1 MQKARRHTL
10 KVLRPLVG
18 RRVQGL
24 LHSSIRGSFHLSL
37 TVLVRYRS
45 LGSIQPYGMGP
56 ANSHRISRVP
66 RYSGYCQVH
75 SLFRIQDFHLLR
87 SNFPVCSSITNEST
101 LQSYNPNNA
110 ETVLVWAGPRSLAT
124 TKGITFVFSSYGY
137 LDVSVPHV
145 RSPLC
150 GVTCLLHAGLP
161 HSEICG
167 SIRMCQS
174 PQLIT
179 SFIASESLGIHRLPL
194 SILSPF
200 RTQTICKSTDGCI
213 LIAIF
218 CSTLF
223 SRFLTNYVNDRLM
236 VNPS

>member
-1 MQKARRHTL
+1 MQKARSHRTSL
-10 KVLRPLVG
+10 LLPLVG

-101 LQSYNPNNA
+101 LQSYNPNIA

-174 PQLIT
+174 PQLI
-179 SFIASESLGIHRLPL
+179 AAYHVLHRLREPRHPP
-194 SILSPF
+194 SA
-200 RTQTICKSTDGCI
+200 
-213 LIAIF
+213 LIYFAAF
-218 CSTLF
+218 PYS
-223 SRFLTNYVNDRLM
+223 NYL
-236 VNPS
+236 

>member
-1 MQKARRHTL
+1 MQKARSHRTSL
-10 KVLRPLVG
+10 LLPLVG

-101 LQSYNPNNA
+101 LQSYNPNIA

-150 GVTCLLHAGLP
+150 GVTYLLHAGLP

-174 PQLIT
+174 PQLI
-179 SFIASESLGIHRLPL
+179 AAYHVLRRLREPRHPP
-194 SILSPF
+194 SA
-200 RTQTICKSTDGCI
+200 
-213 LIAIF
+213 LIYFVAF
-218 CSTLF
+218 PYS
-223 SRFLTNYVNDRLM
+223 NYL
-236 VNPS
+236 

>member
-1 MQKARRHTL
+1 MQKARSHRTSL
-10 KVLRPLVG
+10 LLPLVG

-110 ETVLVWAGPRSLAT
+110 ETVLVWANPRSLAT
-124 TKGITFVFSSYGY
+124 TKGITFVFFSYGY

-174 PQLIT
+174 PQLI
-179 SFIASESLGIHRLPL
+179 AAYHVLPRLREPRHPP
-194 SILSPF
+194 SA
-200 RTQTICKSTDGCI
+200 
-213 LIAIF
+213 LIYFVAF
-218 CSTLF
+218 PYS
-223 SRFLTNYVNDRLM
+223 NYL
-236 VNPS
+236 

>member
-1 MQKARRHTL
+1 MQKARSHRTSL
-10 KVLRPLVG
+10 LLPLVG

-101 LQSYNPNNA
+101 LQSYNPNIA

-174 PQLIT
+174 PQLI
-179 SFIASESLGIHRLPL
+179 AAYHVLLRLREPRHPP
-194 SILSPF
+194 SA
-200 RTQTICKSTDGCI
+200 
-213 LIAIF
+213 LIYFAAF
-218 CSTLF
+218 PYS
-223 SRFLTNYVNDRLM
+223 NYL
-236 VNPS
+236 

>member
-1 MQKARRHTL
+1 MQKARSHRTSL
-10 KVLRPLVG
+10 LLPLVG

-101 LQSYNPNNA
+101 LQSYNPNTA

-174 PQLIT
+174 PQLI
-179 SFIASESLGIHRLPL
+179 AAYHVLRRLREPRHPP
-194 SILSPF
+194 SA
-200 RTQTICKSTDGCI
+200 
-213 LIAIF
+213 LIYFAAF
-218 CSTLF
+218 PYS
-223 SRFLTNYVNDRLM
+223 NYL
-236 VNPS
+236 

>member
-1 MQKARRHTL
+1 MQKARSHRTSL
-10 KVLRPLVG
+10 LLPLVG

-101 LQSYNPNNA
+101 LQSYNPNIA

-150 GVTCLLHAGLP
+150 GV
-161 HSEICG
+161 
-167 SIRMCQS
+167 
-174 PQLIT
+174 
-179 SFIASESLGIHRLPL
+179 SLGIHRLPL

-200 RTQTICKSTDGCI
+200 RTQTFCKSTDGCI

-218 CSTLF
+218 FALRC
-223 SRFLTNYVNDRLM
+223 FLVFLLIM
-236 VNPS
+236 SMIA

>member
-1 MQKARRHTL
+1 MQKARSHRTSL
-10 KVLRPLVG
+10 LLPLVG

-174 PQLIT
+174 PQLI
-179 SFIASESLGIHRLPL
+179 AAYHVLHRLREPRHPP
-194 SILSPF
+194 SA
-200 RTQTICKSTDGCI
+200 
-213 LIAIF
+213 LIYFAAF
-218 CSTLF
+218 PYS
-223 SRFLTNYVNDRLM
+223 NYL
-236 VNPS
+236 

>member
-1 MQKARRHTL
+1 MQKARSHRSSL
-10 KVLRPLVG
+10 LLPLVG

-174 PQLIT
+174 PQLI
-179 SFIASESLGIHRLPL
+179 AAYHVLLRL
-194 SILSPF
+194 
-200 RTQTICKSTDGCI
+200 
-213 LIAIF
+213 
-218 CSTLF
+218 
-223 SRFLTNYVNDRLM
+223 
-236 VNPS
+236 